1 MKINRGEKY
10 MVKNQHYIPQFYLKR
25 FGKNEK
31 IDVYDIK
38 NEKFIPN
45 SNVSN
50 FASKRFFYDID
61 TNKLD
66 SELSI
71 LKKIYNVSDD
81 DSNYRRILD
90 NPQFIEETLSKVE
103 SNMANYLDKLEN
115 DFSLITNEEFLSTF
129 FIFIRTL
136 SIRTNGYRENL
147 EKITTQ
153 TTSWLKTL
161 EITECSNYPLDIPP
175 DELAKIEQLKYIISI
190 PQTYK
195 KAILFFNN
203 YNIHLAKNSTDLGF
217 IISNEPFLS
226 FELGFNDICF
236 PITPHLSIILQVKDA
251 GKNYLICK
259 KKPSSNN
266 IINLDIHDVVK
277 YNIFQKHLM
286 SKYLFGNKKDIQYI
300 LKIIS
305 ILNTFNL

>member
-1 MKINRGEKY
+1 

-31 IDVYDIK
+31 IDVYDINNK
-38 NEKFIPN
+38 KFILN

-50 FASKRFFYDID
+50 FASERFFYDID

-71 LKKIYNVSDD
+71 LKKIYNVSDSD
-81 DSNYRRILD
+81 YNYRRIVN
-90 NPQFIEETLSKVE
+90 NPQFIEETLSKIE
-103 SNMANYLDKLEN
+103 SNMSNYLDKLEK
-115 DFSLITNEEFLSTF
+115 DFSLITNDEFLSTF

-136 SIRTNGYRENL
+136 SIRTNGYRETL
-147 EKITTQ
+147 KKITTQ
-153 TTSWLKTL
+153 TTNHLKSLGVTK
-161 EITECSNYPLDIPP
+161 CSNYPLDISP

-190 PQTYK
+190 PQTYT
-195 KAILFFNN
+195 KAKLFFNN

-217 IISNEPFLS
+217 IISNEPYIS

-236 PITPHLSIILQVKDA
+236 PVSPYLSIILQVKNVDN
-251 GKNYLICK
+251 NYIICK
-259 KKPSSNN
+259 KKPNSNN
-266 IINLDIHDVVK
+266 IIDLDIHDVVK
-277 YNIFQKHLM
+277 YNIFQNHLM
-286 SKYLFGNKKDIQYI
+286 SKYLFGSQKDIQNT

-305 ILNTFNL
+305 ILKIDNH

>member
-1 MKINRGEKY
+1 

-161 EITECSNYPLDIPP
+161 GITECSNYPLDIPP

-236 PITPHLSIILQVKDA
+236 PINSHLSIILQVKDA
-251 GKNYLICK
+251 DKNYLICK

-286 SKYLFGNKKDIQYI
+286 SKYLVGNKKDIQYI

>member
-25 FGKNEK
+25 FGQNGK

-38 NEKFIPN
+38 NKKFIPN

-71 LKKIYNVSDD
+71 LKKIYNVPDD
-81 DSNYRRILD
+81 DPNYKRILD

-103 SNMANYLDKLEN
+103 SNMSNYLDKIEN
-115 DFSLITNEEFLSTF
+115 DFSLITNEDFLSTF
-129 FIFIRTL
+129 FIFIRTV
-136 SIRTNGYRENL
+136 SIRTSGYRETL

-153 TTSWLKTL
+153 TTNWLKTL
-161 EITECSNYPLDIPP
+161 GITECSNYPLNIPP

-190 PQTYK
+190 PQTFK
-195 KAILFFNN
+195 KSIDFFNN
-203 YNIHLAKNSTDLGF
+203 YNIYIGINHSDLGF
-217 IISNEPFLS
+217 IISNEPFIS

-236 PITPHLSIILQVKDA
+236 PINPNLSIIMQVKNVDE
-251 GKNYLICK
+251 NYLICK
-259 KKPSSNN
+259 KKPNCKN
-266 IINLDIHDVVK
+266 IINLDVHDIVK
-277 YNIFQKHLM
+277 YNIFQNHLI
-286 SKYLFGNKKDIQYI
+286 SKYLFGNIKDIQNI

-305 ILNTFNL
+305 ILNNIDI

>member
-1 MKINRGEKY
+1 

-25 FGKNEK
+25 FGENEK

-38 NEKFIPN
+38 NEKFILN

-61 TNKLD
+61 ATKLD
-66 SELSI
+66 SKLSI

-81 DSNYRRILD
+81 DPNYRRILD

-103 SNMANYLDKLEN
+103 SNMANYLDKIEN
-115 DFSLITNEEFLSTF
+115 DFSLITNEDFLSTF
-129 FIFIRTL
+129 FIFIRTS
-136 SIRTNGYRENL
+136 SIRTSGYRETI

-153 TTSWLKTL
+153 TTNWLKSL
-161 EITECSNYPLDIPP
+161 GIAECSNYPLDIPP

-195 KAILFFNN
+195 KAISFFNN
-203 YNIHLAKNSTDLGF
+203 YNIHLANNSTDLGF

-236 PITPHLSIILQVKDA
+236 PINQHLSIILQAKDVDE
-251 GKNYLICK
+251 NYLICK
-259 KKPSSNN
+259 KKPSYKN
-266 IINLDIHDVVK
+266 IINLDIHDVAR
-277 YNIFQKHLM
+277 YNIFQNHLM
-286 SKYLFGNKKDIQYI
+286 SKYLFGNKRNIQYT
-300 LKIIS
+300 LQLIS
-305 ILNTFNL
+305 FLTNFSNT

>member
-1 MKINRGEKY
+1 

-25 FGKNEK
+25 FGKNGK

-38 NEKFIPN
+38 NKKFIPN

-71 LKKIYNVSDD
+71 LKEIYNVSDD

-103 SNMANYLDKLEN
+103 SNMSNYLDKLEN

-136 SIRTNGYRENL
+136 SIRTDGYRETL

-153 TTSWLKTL
+153 TTNWLKTL
-161 EITECSNYPLDIPP
+161 GITECSNYPLDIPP

-236 PITPHLSIILQVKDA
+236 PINPHLSIILQVKGA
-251 GKNYLICK
+251 EENYLICK
-259 KKPSSNN
+259 KKPSCNN
-266 IINLDIHDVVK
+266 IINLDIYDVVK
-277 YNIFQKHLM
+277 YNIFQNHLM

-305 ILNTFNL
+305 TLNTFNL

>member
-1 MKINRGEKY
+1 MI
-10 MVKNQHYIPQFYLKR
+10 KNQHYIPQFYLKR

-38 NEKFIPN
+38 NKKFILN

-61 TNKLD
+61 TTKLD

-90 NPQFIEETLSKVE
+90 NSQFIEETLSKVE
-103 SNMANYLDKLEN
+103 SNMASYLDKIEN
-115 DFSLITNEEFLSTF
+115 DFSLITDEEFLSIF

-136 SIRTNGYRENL
+136 SVRTSGYRETL

-153 TTSWLKTL
+153 TTNWLKSL
-161 EITECSNYPLDIPP
+161 GITECSNYPLDIPS

-195 KAILFFNN
+195 KAISFFNN
-203 YNIHLAKNSTDLGF
+203 YNIHLATNSTDLGF

-226 FELGFNDICF
+226 FELGFNGICF
-236 PITPHLSIILQVKDA
+236 PINPHLSIILQVKDTN
-251 GKNYLICK
+251 KKYLICD
-259 KKPSSNN
+259 KKPDCKN
-266 IINLDIHDVVK
+266 IINLDIHDVIK
-277 YNIFQKHLM
+277 YNIFQTHLM

-300 LKIIS
+300 LQLIS
-305 ILNTFNL
+305 FSNNLSNT

>member
-1 MKINRGEKY
+1 

-25 FGKNEK
+25 FGKNGK

-38 NEKFIPN
+38 NKKFIPN

-71 LKKIYNVSDD
+71 LKEIYNVSDD

-136 SIRTNGYRENL
+136 SIRTDGYRETL

-153 TTSWLKTL
+153 TTNWLKTL
-161 EITECSNYPLDIPP
+161 GITECSNYPLDIPP

-236 PITPHLSIILQVKDA
+236 PINPHLSIILQVKSA
-251 GKNYLICK
+251 EENYLICK
-259 KKPSSNN
+259 KKPSCNN
-266 IINLDIHDVVK
+266 IINLDIDDVVK
-277 YNIFQKHLM
+277 YNIFQNHLM

-305 ILNTFNL
+305 TLNTFNL

>member
-81 DSNYRRILD
+81 DSNYRGILD

-161 EITECSNYPLDIPP
+161 GITECSNYPLNIPP

-236 PITPHLSIILQVKDA
+236 PINPHLSIILQVKDA
-251 GKNYLICK
+251 DKNYLICK
-259 KKPSSNN
+259 KKPSSNK